1 VKSQPDALQQA
12 AQRLDVAVDELEAF
26 LRQVFDQ
33 DEGGVSV
40 AALKE
45 QVRFLTEER
54 DRLLVDL
61 DAERNRARRL
71 KAANEEVSDR
81 LEAVMGTL
89 KELMPAV
96 PG

>member
-1 VKSQPDALQQA
+1 MGQPDALQQA
-12 AQRLDVAVDELEAF
+12 AQRLDAAVDELEAF
-26 LRQVFDQ
+26 LRQLFDE

-45 QVRFLTEER
+45 KVRFLTEER
-54 DRLLVDL
+54 DRLLIDL

>member
-1 VKSQPDALQQA
+1 MSRPDALQQA
-12 AQRLDVAVDELEAF
+12 AQRLDAAVDELEAF
-26 LRQVFDQ
+26 LRQVFDEG
-33 DEGGVSV
+33 DGGVSV

-45 QVRFLTEER
+45 QVHFLTEER
-54 DRLLVDL
+54 DRLLLDL

>member
-1 VKSQPDALQQA
+1 MSQPDALQQA
-12 AQRLDVAVDELEAF
+12 TERLDAAVDQLEAF
-26 LRQVFDQ
+26 LREVFAEA
-33 DEGGVSV
+33 EGGVSM

-54 DRLLVDL
+54 DRLLRDL
-61 DAERNRARRL
+61 DAERNRVRRL

-81 LEAVMGTL
+81 LEAVMATI
-89 KELMPAV
+89 KDLMPAV